1 MRLQPDRPI
10 PWYNLAC
17 SYVRMG
23 MIEPAFAALQR
34 ALELGYRRL
43 DHMMRDPDL
52 KPLRADRR
60 FARLI
65 RRGLRSED

>member
-1 MRLQPDRPI
+1 
-10 PWYNLAC
+10 
-17 SYVRMG
+17 MG